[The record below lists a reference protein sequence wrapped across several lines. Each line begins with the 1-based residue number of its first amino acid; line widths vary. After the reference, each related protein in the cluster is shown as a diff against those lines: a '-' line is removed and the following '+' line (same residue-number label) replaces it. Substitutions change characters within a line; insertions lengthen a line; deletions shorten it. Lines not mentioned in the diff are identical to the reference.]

1 MSAHGADGMRAGF
14 TLIEALLV
22 LFIVSAVTALALP
35 AVWVH
40 SPRLRLEA
48 EAGRVLSALRLTR
61 ADAIRRN
68 QEGSVFVDTELRTVR
83 STFGATARLDR
94 QTEVAMTFAASERNR
109 AGAGGIRFFPN
120 GQSSGG
126 EIRLRLGAAQAR
138 LTVNW
143 ATGHAAID

>member
-1 MSAHGADGMRAGF
+1 MTGQGADGKRAGF

-40 SPRLRLEA
+40 SPRMRLEA

-61 ADAIRRN
+61 ADAVRRN
-68 QEGSVFVDTELRTVR
+68 QEASVFVDTERRTVG
-83 STFGATARLDR
+83 STLGVIARLDR
-94 QTEVAMTFAASERNR
+94 QIEIAMTFAASERNR
-109 AGAGGIRFFPN
+109 GGAGGIRFFPN

-126 EIRLRLGAAQAR
+126 EIRLRLGEAQAR